1 MSRVYRIAIGLL
13 AAGVLGGTTSIS
25 SAQPG
30 DQPIIQNVTPAAWQ
44 TDYVEWVRDTLPFD
58 DFAPGNRVDYL
69 IDSSMDASFDII
81 VNYQH
86 CTDQADIDTLLAIS
100 PGAVVQQVGR
110 YITYIALGNVTKA
123 EAQTIASLPGVAF
136 VERQVPVTTTL
147 DVSVKAMKV
156 QASAQYSP
164 QTVADAYPGING
176 AGVNIAI
183 IDTGVDNTLH
193 QAFAATP
200 FIGGYDA
207 FTQTFI
213 DPDDDHSHGT
223 HVASIA
229 LGQAFAGGG
238 PGVAPGAGLIDI
250 KVLDSG
256 GGGTL
261 VSVLDGIQR
270 VYDNRF
276 VWNVGVMNLSLNANA
291 PSDGT
296 ETMCQLIDLADSMG
310 ICAVIAAGNTG
321 PFNTFLGFPAS
332 ASRAIT
338 VAASEDFNT
347 VIRTDDG
354 IASFSSRGPRASNNN
369 ASQIDELKPEVA
381 APGTSIVAALFNS
394 ANGTISYSGT
404 SMAAPHVAG
413 LVALMKQQQPSLNCA
428 MVKCRLIASSTQYPG
443 YPPSLPS
450 VDPIWNKA
458 SGWGQVDGY
467 AAIAVASGPDIKF
480 PSYPANPPWLS
491 PDLSTVPVVPQVNV
505 PLTINATIQN
515 PSGGNVSGV
524 RVDFGIHDYSASIPT
539 FSDIG
544 TKIVTLTPGLNVVSL
559 VWTPTSVGHKCL
571 KVSVG
576 SCTDPN
582 AANNQADRNLNISQS
597 PIQFQVR
604 NTVSMEPE
612 WINFVVEAE
621 NPDWMVELDQPE
633 LLLAGDDCPVE
644 VTALARPPMG
654 TPDGET
660 TLVHIAAYAGGVLLG
675 GVTYIDTMTDCNDN
689 GQDDYFDIL
698 EGISNDENND
708 GVPDE
713 CQCPTDFDDDGD
725 VDTADLLFLL
735 GAWGTPAGDVDG
747 DGDTDTSDL
756 LALLGAWGPCP

>member
-296 ETMCQLIDLADSMG
+296 ETMC
-310 ICAVIAAGNTG
+310 
-321 PFNTFLGFPAS
+321 
-332 ASRAIT
+332 
-338 VAASEDFNT
+338 
-347 VIRTDDG
+347 
-354 IASFSSRGPRASNNN
+354 
-369 ASQIDELKPEVA
+369 
-381 APGTSIVAALFNS
+381 
-394 ANGTISYSGT
+394 
-404 SMAAPHVAG
+404 
-413 LVALMKQQQPSLNCA
+413 
-428 MVKCRLIASSTQYPG
+428 
-443 YPPSLPS
+443 
-450 VDPIWNKA
+450 
-458 SGWGQVDGY
+458 
-467 AAIAVASGPDIKF
+467 
-480 PSYPANPPWLS
+480 
-491 PDLSTVPVVPQVNV
+491 
-505 PLTINATIQN
+505 
-515 PSGGNVSGV
+515 
-524 RVDFGIHDYSASIPT
+524 
-539 FSDIG
+539 
-544 TKIVTLTPGLNVVSL
+544 
-559 VWTPTSVGHKCL
+559 
-571 KVSVG
+571 
-576 SCTDPN
+576 
-582 AANNQADRNLNISQS
+582 
-597 PIQFQVR
+597 
-604 NTVSMEPE
+604 
-612 WINFVVEAE
+612 
-621 NPDWMVELDQPE
+621 
-633 LLLAGDDCPVE
+633 
-644 VTALARPPMG
+644 
-654 TPDGET
+654 
-660 TLVHIAAYAGGVLLG
+660 
-675 GVTYIDTMTDCNDN
+675 
-689 GQDDYFDIL
+689 
-698 EGISNDENND
+698 
-708 GVPDE
+708 
-713 CQCPTDFDDDGD
+713 
-725 VDTADLLFLL
+725 
-735 GAWGTPAGDVDG
+735 
-747 DGDTDTSDL
+747 
-756 LALLGAWGPCP
+756 